1 MEDNFYYFYQNKC
14 GHSAQ
19 YQTAHPL
26 SNTETESKTKEVHEH
41 KQRPQQQTNKQIN
54 KQTNKQTA
62 ATNTVVLCVHIK
74 KLQKSSYRNRRQRD
88 TKREKNV

>member
-1 MEDNFYYFYQNKC
+1 MGDNFYYFYLNKC

-26 SNTETESKTKEVHEH
+26 SNTETESKTKEVHMS
-41 KQRPQQQTNKQIN
+41 IN
-54 KQTNKQTA
+54 KDQQTNKQTA

>member
-1 MEDNFYYFYQNKC
+1 MSINKD
-14 GHSAQ
+14 
-19 YQTAHPL
+19 L
-26 SNTETESKTKEVHEH
+26 
-41 KQRPQQQTNKQIN
+41 NKHTN